1 MKSLFICII
10 TFSCYADNLFLPNR
24 DPDLVDVPPFYD
36 NIVRAQKEEQQEI
49 QSTLEALNQQF
60 KDPELASCID
70 MRFKGGLLQEL
81 LQLIGINAKI
91 NFTIDPR
98 INNSIGPLIFHQ
110 QPIGIILR
118 NVCETTTPALAIIK
132 RLGSWHVLPRP
143 DAMRLLSNN
152 IEYADDT
159 RLVQRICKL
168 QKCICTASLKVKIEQ
183 MWDKIAGTSKNTYCF
198 IDEDSRMV
206 FLQGNPRQLT
216 LMNTFINQLDQ
227 SIAQVRIDAVVAIV
241 DRHFEHNLG
250 FNWGGIYNRQSSVN
264 CFGFVG
270 VGGKLTDF
278 PTPAKGVSPDT
289 FAFHLFN
296 KGAHPIRFPIVFG
309 GPDLNTR
316 RLNIEINAADID
328 SNTRIL
334 LRPSIVTSHNETAEI
349 LIGKSIPITTF
360 VEDVIEG
367 KVRNVQT
374 INFKD
379 VGTILHVKPFV
390 LNDISCIVLDILVED
405 SSAHDIIDPKCP
417 PIIKTIR
424 TKNKVCLHDGQTI
437 VIGGLTLNKG
447 EYVNNSVP
455 LLAKIPL
462 IGWLF
467 QANRTVDEDNEL
479 LIFITPTILR
489 Y

>member
-1 MKSLFICII
+1 MVGL
-10 TFSCYADNLFLPNR
+10 SCYADNLFLPTR

-36 NIVRAQKEEQQEI
+36 NIVRAQKEENTTV
-49 QSTLEALNQQF
+49 QSVLEQLNQQF
-60 KDPELASCID
+60 QDPELATSID
-70 MRFKGGLLQEL
+70 VRFKGGPLQEL
-81 LQLIGINAKI
+81 IQLLGINAKI
-91 NFTIDPR
+91 NFTIDSR
-98 INNSIGPLIFHQ
+98 INTTIGPLLFHQ
-110 QPIGIILR
+110 QPVGVILR
-118 NVCETTTPALAIIK
+118 NLCGITTPALAIIK
-132 RLGSWHVLPRP
+132 RFGSWHVLPRP
-143 DAMRLLSNN
+143 DAMRMLSTNL
-152 IEYADDT
+152 EYEDDT
-159 RLVQRICKL
+159 RLVQRIYQLHNCM
-168 QKCICTASLKVKIEQ
+168 CDVALKIKIEQ
-183 MWDKIAGTSKNTYCF
+183 MWDKIVGNTKNAYCF
-198 IDEDSRMV
+198 IDEESRTI
-206 FLQGNPRQLT
+206 FAQGYPRQIAH
-216 LMNTFINQLDQ
+216 MNAFINHIDRH
-227 SIAQVRIDAVVAIV
+227 IAQVRIDAVVAIV

-270 VGGKLTDF
+270 IGGKLTDF

-296 KGAHPIRFPIVFG
+296 KGAHPIRFPLVFG
-309 GPDLNTR
+309 GPDLNTQ

-328 SNTRIL
+328 SHTRIL

-424 TKNKVCLHDGQTI
+424 TKNKVCLHNGQTI
-437 VIGGLTLNKG
+437 VIGGLSLNKG

-455 LLAKIPL
+455 LLAKIPI

-479 LIFITPTILR
+479 LIFITPTIL
-489 Y
+489 